1 MAHFVDFNSLK
12 QKDESSATEVKEI
25 KIVIADDASEN
36 LCQVLNEHK
45 TSRKKQY
52 HKSGKL
58 VNGEYMNI

>member
-45 TSRKKQY
+45 PHGRSSIIKVA
-52 HKSGKL
+52 S
-58 VNGEYMNI
+58 